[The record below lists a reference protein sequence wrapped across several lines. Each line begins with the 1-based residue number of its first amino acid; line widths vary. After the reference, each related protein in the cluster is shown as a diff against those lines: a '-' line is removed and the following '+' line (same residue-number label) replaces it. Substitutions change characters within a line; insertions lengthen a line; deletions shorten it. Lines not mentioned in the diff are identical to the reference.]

1 MNGHAAKLAITAL
14 GGVKRV
20 RPGDDLCALALDSL
34 AENGETLQDGDIL
47 VLAQKIVS
55 KSESRYADLGAVKP
69 SAKALK
75 LAGDVNK
82 DARLVELIL
91 GESREIV
98 RHRPGV
104 LIVVH
109 RLGYVLANAG
119 IDASNIDPEYGD
131 DTVLLLPKDP
141 DASAEDLRSKILET
155 TGVKIGVVI
164 NDSLGRAWRNG
175 TIGVALGVAG
185 LPGLLDLRGR
195 EDLMGREL
203 RVSEVGVADEI
214 AAAASIVMGQ
224 ADEGRPLVH
233 VRGFPYP
240 PADGAGA
247 ELIRD
252 RELDLFR

>member
-1 MNGHAAKLAITAL
+1 LSGQAAKLAITAL
-14 GGVKRV
+14 GGVKRI
-20 RPGDDLCALALDSL
+20 RPGDDLCALAIESL
-34 AENGETLQDGDIL
+34 AANGETLRDGDIL

-55 KSESRYADLGAVKP
+55 KSESRYADLGAVTP
-69 SAKALK
+69 SAEAIK
-75 LAGDVNK
+75 LAGQVNK

-104 LIVVH
+104 LIVLH
-109 RLGYVLANAG
+109 RLGYVMANAG
-119 IDASNIDPEYGD
+119 IDASNVEPEFGE
-131 DTVLLLPKDP
+131 DTVLLLPEDS
-141 DASAEDLRSKILET
+141 DASAEKLRVAVLEA
-155 TGVKIGVVI
+155 TGVRIGVVI

-175 TIGVALGVAG
+175 TMGVALGVAG
-185 LPGLLDLRGR
+185 IPGVMDLRGR

-203 RVSEVGVADEI
+203 RVSEIGVADEI

-233 VRGFPYP
+233 IRGFPYP
-240 PADGAGA
+240 SGEGSGA

-252 RELDLFR
+252 PEMDLFR

>member
-1 MNGHAAKLAITAL
+1 MNGKSTKLAILAL

-20 RPGDDLCALALDSL
+20 RPGDDLCALALYAL
-34 AENGETLQDGDIL
+34 AENGEKLRDGDIL

-55 KSESRYADLGAVKP
+55 KSESRYADLGAVTP
-69 SAKALK
+69 SAEAVKI
-75 LAGDVNK
+75 AGEVNK

-91 GESREIV
+91 AESREIV

-119 IDASNIDPEYGD
+119 IDASNIEPEYGD
-131 DTVLLLPKDP
+131 DTVLLLPQDP
-141 DASAEDLRSKILET
+141 DASAEKLRAAILDA
-155 TGVKIGVVI
+155 TGAQIGVVI

-175 TIGVALGVAG
+175 TMGVALGVAG

-203 RVSEVGVADEI
+203 RVSEIGVADEI
-214 AAAASIVMGQ
+214 ASAASIVMGQ

-233 VRGFPYP
+233 IRGFPYP
-240 PADGAGA
+240 STDGTGA

>member
-1 MNGHAAKLAITAL
+1 LNGQAAKLAISAL

-20 RPGDDLCALALDSL
+20 RPGDDLCALALEAL
-34 AENGETLQDGDIL
+34 AENGETLRDGDIL

-55 KSESRYADLGAVKP
+55 KSESRYADLGAVTP
-69 SAKALK
+69 SAEAVR
-75 LAGDVNK
+75 LAGEVNK

-91 GESREIV
+91 AESREIV

-119 IDASNIDPEYGD
+119 IDASNIEPEYGD
-131 DTVLLLPKDP
+131 DTVLLLPQDP
-141 DASAEDLRSKILET
+141 DASAEKLRAAILDA
-155 TGVKIGVVI
+155 TGARIGVVI

-175 TIGVALGVAG
+175 TMGVALGVA
-185 LPGLLDLRGR
+185 GLLDLRGR

-203 RVSEVGVADEI
+203 RVSEIGVADEI
-214 AAAASIVMGQ
+214 ASAASIVMGQ

-233 VRGFPYP
+233 IRGFPYP
-240 PADGAGA
+240 STDGTGA

>member
-1 MNGHAAKLAITAL
+1 LNGQAARLSVIAL

-20 RPGDDLCALALDSL
+20 RPGDDLCALALD
-34 AENGETLQDGDIL
+34 AVAANGETLRDGDIL

-55 KSESRYADLGAVKP
+55 KSESRYADLGSVTP
-69 SAKALK
+69 SAEAVE
-75 LAGDVNK
+75 LAGRVNK

-98 RHRPGV
+98 RFRPGV

-119 IDASNIDPEYGD
+119 IDASNIDPEFGD
-131 DTVLLLPKDP
+131 DTVLLLPLDP
-141 DASAEDLRSKILET
+141 DGSAERLRAMILKA
-155 TGVKIGVVI
+155 TGRRVGVVI

-175 TIGVALGVAG
+175 TVGVALGVAG
-185 LPGLLDLRGR
+185 MPGLLDLRGR

-203 RVSEVGVADEI
+203 RVSEIGVADEI
-214 AAAASIVMGQ
+214 AATASVVMGQ
-224 ADEGRPLVH
+224 ADEGRPLVL
-233 VRGFPYP
+233 VRGLPYAE
-240 PADGAGA
+240 ADGSGA

-252 RELDLFR
+252 AELDLFR

>member
-34 AENGETLQDGDIL
+34 AANDETLQDGDIL

-55 KSESRYADLGAVKP
+55 KSESRYADLGAVTP
-69 SAKALK
+69 SAEAVT
-75 LAGDVNK
+75 LADQVSK
-82 DARLVELIL
+82 DPRLVQLIL
-91 GESREIV
+91 NESREIV

-119 IDASNIDPEYGD
+119 IDASNIEPEFGD
-131 DTVLLLPKDP
+131 DTVLLLPEDP
-141 DASAEDLRSKILET
+141 DKSAEKLREDIRRA
-155 TGVKIGVVI
+155 TGVNIGVVI

-175 TIGVALGVAG
+175 TMGVALGVAG

-203 RVSEVGVADEI
+203 RVSEIGVADEL
-214 AAAASIVMGQ
+214 ASAASIVMGQ

-240 PADGAGA
+240 SAEGTGA

-252 RELDLFR
+252 REMDLFR

>member
-1 MNGHAAKLAITAL
+1 LNGQAAKLAITAL

-34 AENGETLQDGDIL
+34 ASNGETLQDGDIL

-55 KSESRYADLGAVKP
+55 KSESRYADLGAVTP
-69 SAKALK
+69 SSEAVK

-82 DARLVELIL
+82 DARLVQLIL
-91 GESREIV
+91 NESREIV

-119 IDASNIDPEYGD
+119 IDASNIEPEYGD
-131 DTVLLLPKDP
+131 DTVLLLPEDP
-141 DASAEDLRSKILET
+141 DASAEKLRADIRNAA
-155 TGVKIGVVI
+155 GINIGVVI

-175 TIGVALGVAG
+175 TMGVALGVAG
-185 LPGLLDLRGR
+185 IPGLLDLRGR

-203 RVSEVGVADEI
+203 RVSEIGVADEL
-214 AAAASIVMGQ
+214 ASAASIVMGQ

-240 PADGAGA
+240 VAEGSGA
-247 ELIRD
+247 ELIRE
-252 RELDLFR
+252 REMDLFR